1 MAQPVLGDKYHMQI
15 KHYAILEHADISVIR
30 AWAADPH
37 NGCYIISQGPV
48 GSEIYN
54 LCVYQPLHSPDRIT
68 PTETHLADMIA
79 ETDWPE

>member
-1 MAQPVLGDKYHMQI
+1 MQI
-15 KHYAILEHADISVIR
+15 KHYTILEGADMSMIR

-37 NGCYIISQGPV
+37 NGCYIISQGAV

-79 ETDWPE
+79 ETAWPE